1 MAIARA
7 VKIFRDQGVSEVCPP
22 RSNCFEN
29 RKSPGKADLSLPPSL
44 GCLAFALNVFLATAV
59 ARAQI
64 ALSCNDNSTNED
76 GFRNER
82 SIDGP
87 EYAKIAVVGANT
99 ASYQHVSVIEI

>member
-1 MAIARA
+1 MSDEDFSFLRLLFQTCGSRGYCSGREN
-7 VKIFRDQGVSEVCPP
+7 FRDQGVNEVCPP

-29 RKSPGKADLSLPPSL
+29 RKSPGKANLSSPPSL

-76 GFRNER
+76 VFGIER
-82 SIDGP
+82 AID
-87 EYAKIAVVGANT
+87 
-99 ASYQHVSVIEI
+99 